1 MADEN
6 SGGNHLWKALLAFQ
20 AEELHL
26 AKDSTNPHFR
36 SKFLS
41 LDALLSEVR
50 PALNRHGIVLT
61 QLPTVVAT
69 VPALKTVLTH
79 AESGES
85 LSTTMLLLV
94 AKDDPQGQGSALT
107 YARRYAI
114 QAVLGLVADD
124 DDDGNR
130 ASATGVRRARTP
142 LPAAKVAELAQAV
155 KTAGWDDEDVLRTA
169 SRKYGRE
176 ITEWAQLA
184 PVEANEIIE
193 GSRQSVKR

>member
-1 MADEN
+1 MEGEASQHN
-6 SGGNHLWKALLAFQ
+6 LWKALLAFQ
-20 AEELHL
+20 AEELDL
-26 AKDSTNPHFR
+26 SKDATNPHFR

-41 LDALLSEVR
+41 LDKLVSEIK

-61 QLPTVVAT
+61 QLPTIVAT
-69 VPALKTVLTH
+69 APALKTVLTH

-130 ASATGVRRARTP
+130 ASQRSNPGPSQISTAK
-142 LPAAKVAELAQAV
+142 AAEVAQAV
-155 KTAGWDDEDVLRTA
+155 RDAGWDSTDVLRTA

-176 ITEWAQLA
+176 IVQFGQLSA
-184 PVEANEIIE
+184 VEANEIIE
-193 GSRQSVKR
+193 GARQAKK